1 MPPVSPGEIVRSE
14 NSLAPPDSSSGPASP
29 TTIVGKPSTVAW
41 ITLASPLNVVRL
53 EDVSQA
59 DGPYVIGPVGF
70 SQLTS
75 TDAVS
80 ASNAMRFMMPS
91 FLTRCFMVALSR
103 EVPRCRQPSGRGAGC
118 LSGKLQLGVRELPA
132 GGCGRNPD
140 AA

>member
-1 MPPVSPGEIVRSE
+1 
-14 NSLAPPDSSSGPASP
+14 
-29 TTIVGKPSTVAW
+29 
-41 ITLASPLNVVRL
+41 
-53 EDVSQA
+53 DVSEA
-59 DGPYVIGPVGF
+59 DGPYVVGPVGF

-118 LSGKLQLGVRELPA
+118 LSGKLAAWCAGTSCRRLWEEPRRRGARYSTLRRPVWSAKRINWERCFTPSFTMMRARYVSTVFELNT
-132 GGCGRNPD
+132 GLLKVE
-140 AA
+140 